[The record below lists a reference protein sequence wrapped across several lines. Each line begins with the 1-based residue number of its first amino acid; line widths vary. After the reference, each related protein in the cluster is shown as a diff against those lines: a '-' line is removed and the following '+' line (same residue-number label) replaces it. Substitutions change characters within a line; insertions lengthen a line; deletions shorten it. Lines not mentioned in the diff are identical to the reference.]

1 MLIMKNKIDFFLA
14 WTESEAHRTTAVT
27 LTECEA
33 VNHLYIISSARDEE
47 EWEVAEHVTVLHAD
61 NVTGTKFFRQ
71 VAARAKAEYVALY
84 LKPQALTLG
93 YRCLERLLQAA
104 DDSGAVMVYAD
115 HYSIKNGEREMSP
128 KIAYQEGSVRDDFD
142 FGGLLLIRASALKS
156 FFELDKVGRYRFAAL
171 YALRLHL
178 SRVGKLFHLNEYLY
192 TEVESDLRKSGEKQ
206 FDYVDPK
213 NREVQLENERA
224 CTDHLKRIGA
234 YLAPDEFDDLP
245 HDDAQYPVEASVIIP
260 VRNRERTIRDAI
272 GSVLSQ
278 QADFDFNLIVVDNHS
293 TDGTTEAIREFA
305 TDKRVVH
312 LIPKQTDLGIGGCW
326 DLAVRSEHCGRYAVQ
341 LDSDD
346 LYSSASTLA
355 QIVDAFQKQ
364 KAAMVIGSYRMV
376 DMNLQTL
383 PPGIIDH
390 KEWTPDNGR
399 NNALRINGLGAPRA
413 FNTSLL
419 RRIGFPN
426 TSYGE
431 DYALGLA
438 FSRHFRIGRIYDELY
453 LCRRWEGNSDA
464 ALSPEKVNRNNAYKD
479 RLRTLEI
486 EARRQMNAR
495 WSHTTTQEEV
505 LDFFA
510 RQLEMWDE
518 TRERVEALH
527 KNVQM
532 RVLETEDYNLAVQY
546 NPSRIVSTGAKVDKK
561 EIKKRP
567 CFLCDKNRPV
577 EQIGIPVEGKYQV
590 LINPFPILPYH
601 LTLPTRRHVP
611 QTLECLLPL
620 FGKMAWQMP
629 DFFVFYNGPHCGA
642 SAPDHA
648 HLQAGHRGVVP
659 IERDWKFYETKLEK
673 VFPLTPKEEAELDE
687 MGYTSSQAGVYQL
700 HGYACPAFVVK
711 GCQLET
717 DYYLLRKLLSAQKS
731 VLGATGQ
738 AEPDV
743 NILGWRQEGGP
754 GEGDQVVFV
763 VFPRKKH
770 RPECYH
776 ATGKQQFV
784 ISPGSIDMGGL
795 IITPREED
803 YLKLTP
809 KQASA
814 ILSEVSITDAEAA
827 QIVKR
832 LRTKRAKSQTEAAK
846 SLVSLHMPEEPMIQ
860 VGIMTEEKIA
870 FRLNAPYT
878 AKGNTVTG
886 EQIVE
891 CRDGGIHWN
900 GNVYSELKFKPTTDD
915 ASFTIDNVQI
925 GIDYHWQR
933 TEPQTFV
940 GQLRIIVEEEKL
952 VVINKLPIEDY
963 LKSVISSEMSATASL
978 ELLKAHAVISRSWLL
993 AQMQHRERQEGRS
1006 GGFFSFQ
1013 RKGDEFIRWYDRE
1026 DHTLFDVC
1034 ADDHCQRYQGITRQ
1048 TSPLVEKA
1056 VEATRAMVL
1065 VSDGEVCDAR
1075 FSKCCGGIT
1084 ERYSTCWEDKELSYL
1099 HPVHDVPAD
1108 MKMDEQAIGAD
1119 NFDFDRWIRTSPDA
1133 FCNTE
1138 DAHLLSQ
1145 VLNDYDRETQDFYR
1159 WKVEFTQTELAR
1171 LLAERC
1177 EEDFGDILDLQPV
1190 ERGASGRIKKL
1201 RIVGSKKQLVIG
1213 KELEIR
1219 RALSDSH
1226 LYSSAFSVE
1235 LCDVNDGIPG
1245 RVILY
1250 GAGWGHGVGLCQIGA
1265 AVMAERGYTYDEI
1278 LLHYYKDAQ
1287 LHKL

>member
-1 MLIMKNKIDFFLA
+1 MKHKIDFFLA
-14 WTESEAHRTTAVT
+14 WTESLELRNTAASLAQSDV
-27 LTECEA
+27 
-33 VNHLYIISSARDEE
+33 VDHLYIVTSARDEE
-47 EWEVAEHVTVLHAD
+47 EFDVAENVSVLHAD

-71 VAARAKAEYVALY
+71 VVARANSEYVALY
-84 LKPQALTLG
+84 LKPQSLTLG
-93 YRCLERLLQAA
+93 YRCLERFLQVA
-104 DDSGAVMVYAD
+104 DDSNAVMVYSD
-115 HYSIKNGEREMSP
+115 HYSMKNDVREENP
-128 KIAYQEGSVRDDFD
+128 KIPYQEGSVRDDFD
-142 FGGLLLIRASALKS
+142 FGGLLLIRTSALKS
-156 FFELDKVGRYRFAAL
+156 FFEMDKVGRYRYAAL

-178 SRVGKLFHLNEYLY
+178 SRIGQLFHLNEYLY
-192 TEVESDLRKSGEKQ
+192 TEVETDLRRSGEKQ
-206 FDYVDPK
+206 FDYVNPR

-234 YLAPDEFDDLP
+234 YLAPDEFDELP
-245 HDDAQYPVEASVIIP
+245 HDETEYPVEVSVIIP
-260 VRNRERTIRDAI
+260 VRNRVRTICDAI

-278 QADFDFNLIVVDNHS
+278 KADFNFNLIVVDNHS
-293 TDGTTEAIREFA
+293 NDGTTEAIHKFA
-305 TDKRVVH
+305 DDKRIVH
-312 LIPKQTDLGIGGCW
+312 IIPTEKDLGIGGCW
-326 DLAVRSEHCGRYAVQ
+326 DLAVRSEYCGRYAVQ

-346 LYSSASTLA
+346 LYSSENTLSL
-355 QIVDAFQKQ
+355 IVEAFQKQ

-376 DMNLQTL
+376 DMQLQTL

-413 FNTSLL
+413 FNTSIL
-419 RRIGFPN
+419 RRMGFPN

-438 FSRHFRIGRIYDELY
+438 FSRYFRIGRIYDELY

-486 EARRQMNAR
+486 EARRQMNER
-495 WSHTTTQEEV
+495 WNHTTTQNEV

-510 RQLEMWDE
+510 TQLDKWEE
-518 TRERVEALH
+518 ARERVEDLQN
-527 KNVQM
+527 NVQM
-532 RVLETEDYNLAVQY
+532 RQLETEDYTLAVQY
-546 NPSRIVSTGAKVDKK
+546 NPSRIVSTVAKVDKK
-561 EIKKRP
+561 DIKKRP
-567 CFLCDKNRPV
+567 CFLCDKNRPAV
-577 EQIGIPVEGKYQV
+577 QDELSVEGRYQV

-629 DFFVFYNGPHCGA
+629 DFFVFYNGPQCGA

-648 HLQAGHRGVVP
+648 HLQAGRRGTVP

-673 VFPLTPKEEAELDE
+673 VFPLNPKEEAELDE

-717 DYYLLRKLLSAQKS
+717 DYYLLKKLIAAQA
-731 VLGATGQ
+731 VVQGCLGQ
-738 AEPDV
+738 IEPDL

-763 VFPRKKH
+763 VFPRRKH
-770 RPECYH
+770 RPDCYF

-803 YLKLTP
+803 YLRLTP
-809 KQASA
+809 KQASS
-814 ILSEVSITDAEAA
+814 ILSEVAITESEAS

-832 LRTKRAKSQTEAAK
+832 LHSKRTRTSAESAKA
-846 SLVSLHMPEEPMIQ
+846 LVSLHMPEEPMIQ
-860 VGIMTEEKIA
+860 VGILTEEKIG
-870 FRLNAPYT
+870 FRLNAPYM
-878 AKGNTVTG
+878 AKGNIVEG

-891 CRDGGIHWN
+891 CKDGGILWN
-900 GNVYSELKFKPTTDD
+900 GNVYSELKFKPSTDD
-915 ASFTIDNVQI
+915 ASFTIDEVQI
-925 GIDYHWQR
+925 GINYHWQR
-933 TEPQTFV
+933 TEPQTFT

-978 ELLKAHAVISRSWLL
+978 ELLKAHAVISRSWIL
-993 AQMQHRERQEGRS
+993 AQMQHRERQDGRT

-1048 TSPLVEKA
+1048 TSPLVAKA
-1056 VEATRAMVL
+1056 VDATRAVVL
-1065 VSDGEVCDAR
+1065 VSEGEVCDAR

-1084 ERYSTCWEDKELSYL
+1084 ERYSTSWEDKELSYL
-1099 HPVHDVPAD
+1099 HPVHDVSAD
-1108 MKMDEQAIGAD
+1108 VKMEDRAIGAD
-1119 NFDFDRWIRTSPDA
+1119 NFDFDRWIRTTPEA

-1138 DAHLLSQ
+1138 DEGLLSQ
-1145 VLNDYDRETQDFYR
+1145 VLNDYDLETKDFYR
-1159 WKVEFTQTELAR
+1159 WKVEFTQEELAK

-1177 EEDFGDILDLQPV
+1177 EEEFGDILDLQPV

-1201 RIVGSKKQLVIG
+1201 RIVGSKKQMVIG

-1219 RALSDSH
+1219 RVLSESH

-1235 LCDVNDGIPG
+1235 LGDVVDGVPQRIT
-1245 RVILY
+1245 LY

-1278 LLHYYKDAQ
+1278 LLHYYQNAQ

>member
-1 MLIMKNKIDFFLA
+1 MKHKIDFFLA
-14 WTESEAHRTTAVT
+14 WTESLELRNTAASLAQSDV
-27 LTECEA
+27 
-33 VNHLYIISSARDEE
+33 VDHLYIVTSARDEE
-47 EWEVAEHVTVLHAD
+47 EFDVAENVSVLHAD

-71 VAARAKAEYVALY
+71 VVARANSEYVALY
-84 LKPQALTLG
+84 LKPQSLTLG
-93 YRCLERLLQAA
+93 YRCLERFLQVA
-104 DDSGAVMVYAD
+104 DDSNAVMVYSD
-115 HYSIKNGEREMSP
+115 HYSMKNDVREESP
-128 KIAYQEGSVRDDFD
+128 KIPYQEGSVRDDFD
-142 FGGLLLIRASALKS
+142 FGGLLLIRTSALKS
-156 FFELDKVGRYRFAAL
+156 FFEMDKVGRYRYAAL

-178 SRVGKLFHLNEYLY
+178 SRIGQLFHLNEYLY
-192 TEVESDLRKSGEKQ
+192 TEVETDLRRSGEKQ
-206 FDYVDPK
+206 FDYVNPR

-234 YLAPDEFDDLP
+234 YLAPDEFDELP
-245 HDDAQYPVEASVIIP
+245 HDDTEYPVEVSVIIP
-260 VRNRERTIRDAI
+260 VRNRVRTICDAI

-278 QADFDFNLIVVDNHS
+278 KADFNFNLIVVDNHS
-293 TDGTTEAIREFA
+293 NDGTTEAIHKFA
-305 TDKRVVH
+305 DDNRIVH
-312 LIPKQTDLGIGGCW
+312 IIPTEKDLGIGGCW
-326 DLAVRSEHCGRYAVQ
+326 DLAVRSEYCGRYAVQ

-346 LYSSASTLA
+346 LYSSENTLSL
-355 QIVDAFQKQ
+355 IVEAFQKQ

-376 DMNLQTL
+376 DMQLQTL

-413 FNTSLL
+413 FNTSIL

-486 EARRQMNAR
+486 EARRQMNER
-495 WSHTTTQEEV
+495 WNHTTTQNEV

-510 RQLEMWDE
+510 TQLDKWEE
-518 TRERVEALH
+518 ARERVEDLQN
-527 KNVQM
+527 NVQM
-532 RVLETEDYNLAVQY
+532 RQLETEDYTLAVQY
-546 NPSRIVSTGAKVDKK
+546 NPSRIVSTVAKVDKK
-561 EIKKRP
+561 DIKKRP
-567 CFLCDKNRPV
+567 CFLCDKNRPAV
-577 EQIGIPVEGKYQV
+577 QDELSVEGRYQV

-629 DFFVFYNGPHCGA
+629 DFFVFYNGPQCGA

-648 HLQAGHRGVVP
+648 HLQAGRRGTVP

-673 VFPLTPKEEAELDE
+673 VFPLNPKEEAELDE

-717 DYYLLRKLLSAQKS
+717 DYYLLKKLIAAQA
-731 VLGATGQ
+731 VVQGCLGQ
-738 AEPDV
+738 IEPDL

-763 VFPRKKH
+763 VFPRRKH
-770 RPECYH
+770 RPDCYF

-795 IITPREED
+795 IITPREDD
-803 YLKLTP
+803 YLRLTP
-809 KQASA
+809 KQASL
-814 ILSEVSITDAEAA
+814 ILSEVAITESEAS

-832 LRTKRAKSQTEAAK
+832 LHSKRTRTSAESAKA
-846 SLVSLHMPEEPMIQ
+846 LISLHMPEEPMIQ
-860 VGIMTEEKIA
+860 VGILTEEKIG
-870 FRLNAPYT
+870 FRLNAPYM
-878 AKGNTVTG
+878 AKGNIVEG

-891 CRDGGIHWN
+891 CKDGGILWN
-900 GNVYSELKFKPTTDD
+900 GNVYSELKFKPSTDD
-915 ASFTIDNVQI
+915 ASFTIDEVQI
-925 GIDYHWQR
+925 GINYHWQR
-933 TEPQTFV
+933 TEPQTFT

-978 ELLKAHAVISRSWLL
+978 ELLKAHAVISRSWIL
-993 AQMQHRERQEGRS
+993 AQMQHRERQDGRT

-1048 TSPLVEKA
+1048 TSPLVAKA
-1056 VEATRAMVL
+1056 VDATRAVVL
-1065 VSDGEVCDAR
+1065 VSEGDVCDAR

-1099 HPVHDVPAD
+1099 HPVHDVSAD
-1108 MKMDEQAIGAD
+1108 VKMEDRAIGAD
-1119 NFDFDRWIRTSPDA
+1119 NFDFDRWIRTTPEA

-1138 DAHLLSQ
+1138 DEGLLSQ
-1145 VLNDYDRETQDFYR
+1145 VLNDYDLETKDFYR
-1159 WKVEFTQTELAR
+1159 WKVEFTQEELAK

-1201 RIVGSKKQLVIG
+1201 RIVGSKKQMVIG

-1219 RALSDSH
+1219 RVLSESH

-1235 LCDVNDGIPG
+1235 LGDVVDGVPQRIT
-1245 RVILY
+1245 LY

-1278 LLHYYKDAQ
+1278 LLHYYQNAQ

>member
-1 MLIMKNKIDFFLA
+1 MKHKIDFFLA
-14 WTESEAHRTTAVT
+14 WTESAELRETAAV
-27 LTECEA
+27 LASSEV
-33 VNHLYIISSARDEE
+33 VNHLYIITSARDEE
-47 EWEVAEHVTVLHAD
+47 ELDVADNVTVLHAD

-71 VAARAKAEYVALY
+71 LANRAKSEYVALY
-84 LKPQALTLG
+84 LKGQPLKLG
-93 YRCLERLLQAA
+93 YRCLERYMQVA
-104 DDSGAVMVYAD
+104 DASNAVMVYSD
-115 HYSIKNGEREMSP
+115 HYSVKNGVREESP
-128 KIAYQEGSVRDDFD
+128 KNPYQEGSVRDDFD
-142 FGGLLLIRASALKS
+142 FGGLLLMRTSALKS
-156 FFELDKVGRYRFAAL
+156 FFEMDKVGRYRYAAL

-178 SRVGKLFHLNEYLY
+178 SRLGQLFHLNEYLY
-192 TEVESDLRKSGEKQ
+192 TEVERDLRQSGEKQ
-206 FDYVDPK
+206 FDYVNPA

-245 HDDAQYPVEASVIIP
+245 HDDTLYPVEASVIIP
-260 VRNRERTIRDAI
+260 VRNRVRTIRDAI

-278 QADFDFNLIVVDNHS
+278 QTDFDFNLIVVDNHS
-293 TDGTTEAIREFA
+293 NDGTSEAIREYL
-305 TDKRVVH
+305 TDKRVIH
-312 LIPKQTDLGIGGCW
+312 LIPAQTDLGIGGCW
-326 DLAVRSEHCGRYAVQ
+326 DLAIRSEHCGRYAVQ

-346 LYSSASTLA
+346 LYASENTLSL
-355 QIVDAFQKQ
+355 IVDAFQKQ

-376 DMNLQTL
+376 DMQLQTL
-383 PPGIIDH
+383 PPGVIDH

-486 EARRQMNAR
+486 EARKHMNAL
-495 WSHTTTQEEV
+495 WNHTTDQEEIY
-505 LDFFA
+505 DFFA
-510 RQLEMWDE
+510 TQLDKWEE
-518 TRERVEALH
+518 ARERVEHL
-527 KNVQM
+527 KNSVQM
-532 RVLETEDYNLAVQY
+532 RLLEMEDYTLAVQY
-546 NPSRIVSTGAKVDKK
+546 NPSRIVSTAAKVDKK
-561 EIKKRP
+561 DIKKRP
-567 CFLCDKNRPV
+567 CFLCDKNRPSV
-577 EQIGIPVEGKYQV
+577 QDKLSVEGRYEV
-590 LINPFPILPYH
+590 LLNPFPILPYH

-629 DFFVFYNGPHCGA
+629 DFFVFYNGPQCGA

-648 HLQAGHRGVVP
+648 HLQAGRRGVVP

-673 VFPLTPKEEAELDE
+673 VFPLTPKEDAELAE
-687 MGYTSSQAGVYQL
+687 MGYTSAQAGVYQL

-717 DYYLLRKLLSAQKS
+717 DYYLLKKLLSAQAM
-731 VLGATGQ
+731 VQGCDGNV
-738 AEPDV
+738 EPDV
-743 NILGWRQEGGP
+743 NILGWRQEGAP
-754 GEGDQVVFV
+754 GEGDQVIFV
-763 VFPRKKH
+763 VFPRRKH
-770 RPECYH
+770 RPDCYF
-776 ATGKQQFV
+776 AQGKNQFV

-803 YLKLTP
+803 YQRLTP
-809 KQASA
+809 KNASS
-814 ILSEVSITDAEAA
+814 ILSEVAVTESEAS

-832 LRTKRAKSQTEAAK
+832 LHTKRSKATTDAAK
-846 SLVSLHMPEEPMIQ
+846 SLISLHMPEEPMIQ
-860 VGIMTEEKIA
+860 VGILSEEKIG

-878 AKGNTVTG
+878 AKGNLVEG

-891 CRDGGIHWN
+891 CRDGGILWN
-900 GNVYSELKFKPTTDD
+900 GNVYSELKFKPSTED
-915 ASFTIDNVQI
+915 ASFTIDEVQI
-925 GIDYHWQR
+925 GINYHWQR
-933 TEPQTFV
+933 TEPQTFK

-952 VVINKLPIEDY
+952 VIINKLPIEDY

-1048 TSPLVEKA
+1048 TSPLVDKA
-1056 VEATRAMVL
+1056 VEATRAVVL

-1108 MKMDEQAIGAD
+1108 VKMDDHALGAD
-1119 NFDFDRWIRTSPDA
+1119 NFDFDLWIRTTPDA

-1138 DAHLLSQ
+1138 DARLLSQ
-1145 VLNDYDRETQDFYR
+1145 VLNDYDLETKDFYR
-1159 WKVEFTQTELAR
+1159 WKVVYTQDELSK

-1177 EEDFGDILDLQPV
+1177 EEDFGVILDLQPV

-1201 RIVGSKKQLVIG
+1201 RIVGSKKQMVIG

-1219 RALSDSH
+1219 RALSESH

-1235 LCDVNDGIPG
+1235 LGEKIDGVPQC
-1245 RVILY
+1245 VTLY

>member
-1 MLIMKNKIDFFLA
+1 MKHKIDFFLT
-14 WTESEAHRTTAVT
+14 WTESPELRNTASLLAQSDV
-27 LTECEA
+27 
-33 VNHLYIISSARDEE
+33 VNHLYVVASARDEE
-47 EWEVAEHVTVLHAD
+47 EFDVAKNVSVLHAD
-61 NVTGTKFFRQ
+61 NVTGTKFLRK
-71 VAARAKAEYVALY
+71 VVSCAKADYIALY
-84 LKPQALTLG
+84 LKSQPLQLG
-93 YRCLERLLQAA
+93 YRCMERLCQAA
-104 DDSGAVMVYAD
+104 EDSHAVMVYAD
-115 HYSIKNGEREMSP
+115 HYSVKHGVREESP

-142 FGGLLLIRASALKS
+142 FGGLVLIRTSALKS
-156 FFELDKVGRYRFAAL
+156 FFEMDKVGRYRYAAF

-178 SRVGKLFHLNEYLY
+178 SRIGTLFHLNEYLY
-192 TEVESDLRKSGEKQ
+192 TEVEQDLRTSGEKQ
-206 FDYVDPK
+206 FDYVNPA
-213 NREVQLENERA
+213 NRDVQLENERA

-245 HDDAQYPVEASVIIP
+245 HDNTVYPVEASVIIP
-260 VRNRERTIRDAI
+260 VRNRVRTIRDAI
-272 GSVLSQ
+272 ESVLSQ
-278 QADFDFNLIVVDNHS
+278 KAEFEYNLIIVDNHS
-293 TDGTTEAIREFA
+293 DDGTTEIVREYA
-305 TDKRVVH
+305 SDARVVH
-312 LIPKQTDLGIGGCW
+312 LIPEPTDLGIGGCW
-326 DLAVRSEHCGRYAVQ
+326 DLAVRSAHCGRYAVQ

-346 LYSSASTLA
+346 LYASEHTLA
-355 QIVDAFQKQ
+355 LIVEAFHKQ

-376 DMNLQTL
+376 DMHLQTL
-383 PPGIIDH
+383 PPGLIDH

-438 FSRHFRIGRIYDELY
+438 FSRHFRIGRIYEELY

-464 ALSPEKVNRNNAYKD
+464 ALSPVKVNRNNAYKD

-486 EARRQMNAR
+486 SARRQLNER
-495 WSHTTTQEEV
+495 WNHATTQDEV

-510 RQLEMWDE
+510 RQLETWAE
-518 TRERVEALH
+518 ARERVENLQN
-527 KNVQM
+527 NVQM
-532 RVLETEDYNLAVQY
+532 RLLETEKYMLTVQY
-546 NPSRIVSTGAKVDKK
+546 NPSRIISTAAKLDKK

-567 CFLCDKNRPV
+567 CFLCDKNRP
-577 EQIGIPVEGKYQV
+577 EAQMELPVEGHFQV
-590 LINPFPILPYH
+590 LVNPFPILPYH

-611 QTLECLLPL
+611 QTLESLFPL

-673 VFPLTPKEEAELDE
+673 VFPLTPRENAELDE
-687 MGYTSSQAGVYQL
+687 MGYTSAHAGVYQL

-717 DYYLLRKLLSAQKS
+717 DYYLLKKLLTAQAM
-731 VLGATGQ
+731 VQGCANNV
-738 AEPDV
+738 EPDV
-743 NILGWRQEGGP
+743 NILGWRQEGAP

-763 VFPRKKH
+763 VFPRRKH
-770 RPECYH
+770 RPDCYF
-776 ATGKQQFV
+776 ASGKHQFI

-795 IITPREED
+795 LITPREED
-803 YLKLTP
+803 YEKLTP
-809 KQASA
+809 KIASA
-814 ILSEVSITDAEAA
+814 ILSEVGITESEAS

-832 LRTKRAKSQTEAAK
+832 LHTKRSKTSTDGAKALI
-846 SLVSLHMPEEPMIQ
+846 SLRMPEEPMIQ
-860 VGIMTEEKIA
+860 VGILSEEKIG

-878 AKGNTVTG
+878 AKGNVVEG

-891 CRDGGIHWN
+891 CKDGGILWN
-900 GNVYSELKFKPTTDD
+900 GNVYSELKFKPATDD
-915 ASFTIDNVQI
+915 ASFTIDEVQI
-925 GIDYHWQR
+925 GINYHWQR
-933 TEPQTFV
+933 SEPQTFK
-940 GQLRIIVEEEKL
+940 GQVRIIVEEEKL
-952 VVINKLPIEDY
+952 VLINKLPIEDY

-1048 TSPLVEKA
+1048 TSPLVDKA

-1084 ERYSTCWEDKELSYL
+1084 ERYSTCWEDKDLSYL

-1108 MKMDEQAIGAD
+1108 VQMPNQAIGAET
-1119 NFDFDRWIRTSPDA
+1119 FDFDRWIRTNPDS

-1138 DAHLLSQ
+1138 DKQLLSQ
-1145 VLNDYDRETQDFYR
+1145 VLNDYDLETKDFYR
-1159 WKVEFTQTELAR
+1159 WQVAYTQEELSK
-1171 LLAERC
+1171 LLSERC
-1177 EEDFGDILDLQPV
+1177 EEDFGEILDLQPV

-1201 RIVGSKKQLVIG
+1201 RIVGTKKQLTIG

-1219 RALSDSH
+1219 RALSESH

-1235 LCDVNDGIPG
+1235 RGEEVDGVPAHFT
-1245 RVILY
+1245 LY

>member
-1 MLIMKNKIDFFLA
+1 MKHKIDFFLA
-14 WTESEAHRTTAVT
+14 WTESSELRNTAASLAQSDV
-27 LTECEA
+27 
-33 VNHLYIISSARDEE
+33 VNHLYIVTSARDEE
-47 EWEVAEHVTVLHAD
+47 EFDVAENVSVLHAD

-71 VAARAKAEYVALY
+71 VAARANSEYVALY
-84 LKPQALTLG
+84 LKSQSLTLG

-104 DDSGAVMVYAD
+104 DDSNAVIVYSD
-115 HYSIKNGEREMSP
+115 HYCIKNGVKEASP
-128 KIAYQEGSVRDDFD
+128 KISYQEGSVRDDFD
-142 FGGLLLIRASALKS
+142 FGGLLLIRTSAFKS
-156 FFELDKVGRYRFAAL
+156 FFEMDKVGRYRYAAL

-178 SRVGKLFHLNEYLY
+178 SRIGQLFHLNEYLY
-192 TEVESDLRKSGEKQ
+192 TEVETDLRRSGEKQ
-206 FDYVDPK
+206 FDYVNPR

-234 YLAPDEFDDLP
+234 YLAPDEFDELP
-245 HDDAQYPVEASVIIP
+245 HDDTEYPVEASVIIP
-260 VRNRERTIRDAI
+260 VRNRVRTIRDAI

-278 QADFDFNLIVVDNHS
+278 KADFAFNLIVVDNHS
-293 TDGTTEAIREFA
+293 NDGTTEAIREFVN
-305 TDKRVVH
+305 DKRVVH
-312 LIPKQTDLGIGGCW
+312 IIPTETDLGIGGCW
-326 DLAVRSEHCGRYAVQ
+326 DLAVRSAYCGRYAVQ

-346 LYSSASTLA
+346 LYSSENTLSL
-355 QIVDAFQKQ
+355 IVEAFQKQ

-376 DMNLQTL
+376 DMQLQTL

-413 FNTSLL
+413 FNTSML

-486 EARRQMNAR
+486 EARRQMNER
-495 WSHTTTQEEV
+495 WNHTTTQEEV
-505 LDFFA
+505 LEFFA
-510 RQLEMWDE
+510 TQLDKWDE
-518 TRERVEALH
+518 ARQRVEDLQ

-532 RVLETEDYNLAVQY
+532 RQLETEDYTLAVQY
-546 NPSRIVSTGAKVDKK
+546 NPSRIISTVAKVEKK

-567 CFLCDKNRPV
+567 CFLCDKNRPAV
-577 EQIGIPVEGKYQV
+577 QNELSVEGRYQV

-620 FGKMAWQMP
+620 FGKIAWQMP
-629 DFFVFYNGPHCGA
+629 DFFVFYNGPQSGA

-648 HLQAGHRGVVP
+648 HLQAGRRGTIP

-673 VFPLTPKEEAELDE
+673 VFPLNPKEEAELDE

-717 DYYLLRKLLSAQKS
+717 DYYLLKKLIAAQ
-731 VLGATGQ
+731 ATVQGCSGQ
-738 AEPDV
+738 TEPDL

-763 VFPRKKH
+763 VFPRRKH
-770 RPECYH
+770 RPDCYF

-803 YLKLTP
+803 YQRLTP
-809 KQASA
+809 KVASS
-814 ILSEVSITDAEAA
+814 ILSEVAITESEAA

-832 LRTKRAKSQTEAAK
+832 LHSKRAKSSAESAK
-846 SLVSLHMPEEPMIQ
+846 ALISLHMPEEPMIQ
-860 VGIMTEEKIA
+860 VGILTEEKIG
-870 FRLNAPYT
+870 FRLNAPYM
-878 AKGNTVTG
+878 AKGNIVEG

-891 CRDGGIHWN
+891 CRDGGILWN
-900 GNVYSELKFKPTTDD
+900 GNIYSELKFKPSSDD
-915 ASFTIDNVQI
+915 ASFTIDEVQI
-925 GIDYHWQR
+925 GINYHWQR
-933 TEPQTFV
+933 MEPQTFM

-978 ELLKAHAVISRSWLL
+978 ELLKAHAVISRSWIL

-1048 TSPLVEKA
+1048 TSPLVAKA
-1056 VEATRAMVL
+1056 VDATRAVVL

-1084 ERYSTCWEDKELSYL
+1084 ERYSTCWEDKELPYL
-1099 HPVHDVPAD
+1099 HPVHDVPTD
-1108 MKMDEQAIGAD
+1108 MKMEERAIGAD
-1119 NFDFDRWIRTSPDA
+1119 NFDFDRWIRTTPEA

-1138 DAHLLSQ
+1138 DVSLLSQ
-1145 VLNDYDRETQDFYR
+1145 VLNDYDLETKDFYR
-1159 WKVEFTQTELAR
+1159 WKVEFTQEELAK

-1177 EEDFGDILDLQPV
+1177 EEDFGAILDLQPV

-1201 RIVGSKKQLVIG
+1201 RIVGSKKQMVIG

-1235 LCDVNDGIPG
+1235 LNEVVDGVPQRIT
-1245 RVILY
+1245 LY

-1278 LLHYYKDAQ
+1278 LLHYYQNAQ